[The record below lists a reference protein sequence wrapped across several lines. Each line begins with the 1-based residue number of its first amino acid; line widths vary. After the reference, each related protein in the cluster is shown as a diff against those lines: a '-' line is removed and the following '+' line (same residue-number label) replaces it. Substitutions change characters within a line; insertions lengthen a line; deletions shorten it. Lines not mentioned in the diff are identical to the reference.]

1 MTGTFTASLK
11 GHYFIF
17 FFDGSSEIRKM
28 DEGETFKVDE
38 TVKSISFL
46 GS

>member
-1 MTGTFTASLK
+1 MTGIFTASQQ

-28 DEGETFKVDE
+28 DEGEIFEVDE
-38 TVKSISFL
+38 TVKSINFL